1 MMASRWGGRTAV
13 ALLATATAV
22 ATAGLLHARRNSK
35 LLRHLAAT
43 PPTTTTEPVAVLVP
57 ARDEA
62 SHITGC
68 IESLR
73 QQQGIANLRVRVL
86 DDDSNDNTAQ
96 LARQAAAD
104 DPRIEIERGTG
115 DPPAGWLG
123 KPWACHRLAANND
136 SSVVV
141 FVDADVRLAPAAV
154 AAAVTELRRRDLQL
168 LSAWPQQQAEAP
180 LARLLQP
187 LQQWSWLTTLP
198 LDLAESRPDPSLA
211 AANGQFLIL
220 DTAAYHAIGGHAAVR
235 GEVLDDIE
243 LARAVKRHGYRAGLM
258 DASSVAHCLMY
269 TSNREVVAGY
279 SKSLWRAFGGPK
291 RGLAVAAGL
300 VAVYVLPLA
309 GLASRSWRL
318 RALAAT
324 SYLAGVANRTVAA
337 QATGGRGW
345 PDVALHPLS
354 VTAFA
359 ALTTVSVAQH
369 RRGTNTWRGRPVTP
383 QPVSD

>member
-1 MMASRWGGRTAV
+1 MASRWGGRTAV

-35 LLRHLAAT
+35 LLRHLDTT
-43 PPTTTTEPVAVLVP
+43 PPATTAEPIAVLVP

-62 SHITGC
+62 THIAGC

-73 QQQGIANLRVRVL
+73 QQQGIANLTVRVL
-86 DDDSNDNTAQ
+86 DDDSSDGTAE
-96 LARQAAAD
+96 LARQAAAK
-104 DPRIEIERGTG
+104 DPRIEIDHGTG
-115 DPPAGWLG
+115 DPPPGWLG
-123 KPWACHRLAANND
+123 KPWACHRLAATTD
-136 SSVVV
+136 ASVVV
-141 FVDADVRLAPAAV
+141 FVDADVRLKPTAV
-154 AAAVTELRRRDLQL
+154 AAAVGELRQRDLQL
-168 LSAWPQQQAEAP
+168 LSAWPQQQATTP

-198 LDLAESRPDPSLA
+198 LDLAESRSDPSLA
-211 AANGQFLIL
+211 AANGQFLIF
-220 DTAAYHAIGGHAAVR
+220 DAAAYHAIGGHAAVR

-243 LARAVKRHGYRAGLM
+243 LARAVKRRGYRAGLA
-258 DASSVAHCLMY
+258 DAAAVAHCLMY
-269 TSNREVVAGY
+269 RSDAEVVAGY

-291 RGLAVAAGL
+291 RGLAVSAGL

-318 RALAAT
+318 RALAVT
-324 SYLAGVANRTVAA
+324 GYLAGVANRTIAA
-337 QATGGRGW
+337 QATGSRGW

-354 VTAFA
+354 VAAFA
-359 ALTTVSVAQH
+359 ALTTRSVLQH

-383 QPVSD
+383 QPVPN